1 MILDDLVAAT
11 QKRLIREKADISP
24 AAMHDQALATPA
36 PQAAALLPA
45 RLHQH
50 FGIIAECKQASP
62 SKGQIATSFPVTQI
76 ASEYEAAGVD
86 AISVL
91 TEPDYFHGQLADLKA
106 VTQTVKTPV
115 LRKDFTI
122 DRYMIDQARA
132 SGATMVLLIAA
143 ILPGQQLTDLYDY
156 TLKMGLLPL
165 VECHSEDE
173 ISRALPLHPQLMGVN
188 NRDLR
193 DFSVD
198 FQNSIRRRKLIPQD
212 IAVIAESGVTKP
224 SQLQELQAGG
234 LNGTLIG
241 ETFMKAQDRVAT
253 IREYRRAV
261 EKVQA

>member
-11 QKRLIREKADISP
+11 KQRLVREKAKVTP
-24 AAMHDQALATPA
+24 AVMHDRALAVPV
-36 PQAAALLPA
+36 PVAAATLPA
-45 RLHQH
+45 KLHHH

-62 SKGQIATSFPVTQI
+62 SKGQIAETFPVTQI
-76 ASEYEAAGVD
+76 AREYEAAGVD

-91 TEPDYFHGQLADLKA
+91 TEPDYFHGALADLQA
-106 VTQTVKTPV
+106 VTQTVATPV

-132 SGATMVLLIAA
+132 NGATLVLLIAA
-143 ILPGQQLTDLYDY
+143 ILPGDQLKNLYDY

-165 VECHSEDE
+165 VECHSADE
-173 ISRALPLHPQLMGVN
+173 IARALPLHPQLMGVN

-193 DFSVD
+193 DFTVD
-198 FQNSIRRRKLIPQD
+198 FGNSIRRRQLIPAD
-212 IAVIAESGVTKP
+212 IAVIAESGVTEP

-234 LNGTLIG
+234 LNGALIG
-241 ETFMKAQDRVAT
+241 ETFMKAPDRVAT

-261 EKVQA
+261 QEVRA

>member
-11 QKRLIREKADISP
+11 QKRLVREKADIIP
-24 AAMHDQALATPA
+24 AAMHDRALKTPA
-36 PQAAALLPA
+36 PQAAATLPT

-91 TEPDYFHGQLADLKA
+91 TEPDYFHGKLADLKA

-156 TLKMGLLPL
+156 TLKMGLVPL
-165 VECHSEDE
+165 VECHSEDA